1 MQNIIIRFIFPIAIF
16 FNISQAEDINKA
28 MDFYMQG
35 ELSLLSED
43 IISAEN
49 YFKEALKFSP
59 NNPTILL
66 SLLEIH
72 IINKNLISI
81 QDILGHYLSINI
93 LNNEISLEIINL
105 YKTSNNSNELINIID
120 SFIENNPN
128 SLELKYVKAQILILN
143 EQWEELL
150 LLYSEIYVLE
160 EDEKLFD
167 ILLEIGITIENP
179 DSLYHALQYIWN
191 NNRSI
196 SDVGAV
202 VMHQYTT

>member
-150 LLYSEIYVLE
+150 LLYSFYSSPA
-160 EDEKLFD
+160 LF
-167 ILLEIGITIENP
+167 
-179 DSLYHALQYIWN
+179 
-191 NNRSI
+191 
-196 SDVGAV
+196 
-202 VMHQYTT
+202 